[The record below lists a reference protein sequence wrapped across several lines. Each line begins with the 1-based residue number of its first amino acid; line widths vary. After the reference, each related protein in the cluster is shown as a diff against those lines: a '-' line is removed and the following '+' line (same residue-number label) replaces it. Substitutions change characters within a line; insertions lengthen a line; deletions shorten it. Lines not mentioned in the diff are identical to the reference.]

1 MEAVSDVI
9 HESIASVSAKSGRCP
24 SAVRV
29 NASGYHRFFTACIKG
44 SDLVPLAP
52 RPASST
58 MPQSPAER
66 ASKRQRNSV
75 LATEEVWFTTVDG
88 RRVAYSGLKSD
99 SPARESTSADEVNRR
114 INSWRTEWQRPHE
127 DAQPGSERHQSV
139 ASQDESSSA
148 LGKRKRAGSDPPST
162 PVDQGPREDKH
173 AQYRDQ
179 QCEILLA
186 THGGSFM
193 TPSPLGVATQSKKLC
208 QVLLDTKQTLPEK
221 SLFHDEYFKKT
232 CQRLRNRDHA
242 RIIRDISQLIVPSA
256 ETLAIYGAKHLD
268 ILAESVNEGWK
279 CSCAVPGVAT
289 PQPDYSV
296 GFRLD
301 AFSDTQRAVLSWL
314 ITDSSRLSFFKATPH
329 VYLPFLSSEM
339 ASLDVADRQNA
350 HSMTLAVQGVTLL
363 FYIVGREKE
372 LHRQIVAF
380 SVSHDDRSVRIY
392 GHYPVIDGRDKQYY
406 RHLIK
411 EFSLTADDG
420 REKWTAYKFVKNV
433 YDRWM
438 PEHFGRICSV
448 LDQVRVIRGEA

>member
-1 MEAVSDVI
+1 
-9 HESIASVSAKSGRCP
+9 
-24 SAVRV
+24 
-29 NASGYHRFFTACIKG
+29 
-44 SDLVPLAP
+44 
-52 RPASST
+52 
-58 MPQSPAER
+58 MPPSPAER

-75 LATEEVWFTTVDG
+75 LASEEVWFTTIDG
-88 RRVAYSGLKSD
+88 RRIAYSELRAA
-99 SPARESTSADEVNRR
+99 SPAGEPSTANDASHR
-114 INSWRTEWQRPHE
+114 INAWRTEWQRARE
-127 DAQPGSERHQSV
+127 DAEPGPEHAQGSIKQ
-139 ASQDESSSA
+139 QDSSSA
-148 LGKRKRAGSDPPST
+148 LGKRKRAGSDPPAT
-162 PVDQGPREDKH
+162 LVDQGPREDKH

-179 QCEILLA
+179 QCETLLA
-186 THGGSFM
+186 THGSSFM
-193 TPSPLGVATQSKKLC
+193 TPSPLGVGTQSRRLC
-208 QVLLDTKQTLPEK
+208 QILLETKQTVPET
-221 SLFHDEYFKKT
+221 SLFHDEFFRKT
-232 CQRLRNRDHA
+232 CQRLRNRNYA

-339 ASLDVADRQNA
+339 ASLDVADRRNA

-363 FYIVGREKE
+363 FYIVGREQE
-372 LHRQIVAF
+372 LHRQILAF

-392 GHYPVIDGRDKQYY
+392 GHYPVIDGRDKKYY
-406 RHLIK
+406 RHPIK
-411 EFSLTADDG
+411 EFSFTASDG
-420 REKWTAYKFVKNV
+420 REKWTAYQFVKNV
-433 YDRWM
+433 YDIWM